1 MRDFQSLTLTCFHE
15 NSTQKQYLSHI
26 RWNQLWRI
34 LQCSSSHYS
43 TMIWRYTTY
52 LNVCDKGTT
61 SISSYG
67 EYWHVYRCYQN
78 VCYSLQT
85 YKFWILCSMLQIQ
98 WDLRSHNTRL
108 KIYVFHAKGQGLHME
123 NKTNLDE
130 HNWFHTISNVITLWA
145 G

>member
-78 VCYSLQT
+78 VIHCKHTSFEFFALCFKSSET
-85 YKFWILCSMLQIQ
+85 YVVTTQDWKFMFSMLRGRVYIWKIKQI
-98 WDLRSHNTRL
+98 LMNTTGF
-108 KIYVFHAKGQGLHME
+108 IPYQM
-123 NKTNLDE
+123 
-130 HNWFHTISNVITLWA
+130 
-145 G
+145 